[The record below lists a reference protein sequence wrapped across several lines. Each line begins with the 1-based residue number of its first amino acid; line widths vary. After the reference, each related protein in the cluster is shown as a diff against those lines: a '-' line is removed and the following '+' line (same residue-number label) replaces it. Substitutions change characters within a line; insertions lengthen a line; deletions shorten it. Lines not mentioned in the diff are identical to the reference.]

1 MCSNKLDI
9 KNLDYDW
16 LKMTIE
22 GFGSEGIIFD
32 NEAQFQFKLA
42 LKIKEAFDCEVCL
55 EDLTLIEKSLVN
67 NLNTAVTNVDLEKTA
82 QDKTTKE
89 KNKELAKLTKTYTD
103 IVVKDGGKVVFIELK
118 YKTARADI
126 TDKFNIVHYFAEQ
139 GATDLARFFYL
150 LDINRLEVLVGD
162 DDRYLNEQNIRVN
175 YSNMF
180 RVKQNVEREILKRKY
195 ANEDRRGF
203 AIILTNDEKYWNIIK
218 GGKQNKPNNNSFKS
232 RNCRANCNY
241 WDFCIGQG
249 DSTKNTN
256 NYNGTRIYKDGIMNW
271 FTYSSNSKVLSDCKG
286 SYYTSV
292 KDKSYG
298 RGIKLWGEYVFDW
311 LNYLNYNNQLKKDK
325 MGNNKNEC
333 FKFCICEIE
342 RKMTNNNL
350 IFHKEN
356 YK

>member
-1 MCSNKLDI
+1 MCLNITDL
-9 KNLDYDW
+9 NYDW
-16 LKMTIE
+16 LKTTIE
-22 GFGSEGIIFD
+22 DFGSDGLIFD

-126 TDKFNIVHYFAEQ
+126 TDKSKITHYLAEQ
-139 GATDLARFFYL
+139 GATDLGRFLYL

-180 RVKQNVEREILKRKY
+180 RNKQNVERKILKRKY
-195 ANEDRRGF
+195 EDEDRRGF

-218 GGKQNKPNNNSFKS
+218 GGKKNKPNNNGFKL
-232 RNCRANCNY
+232 RNCRANSNY

-249 DSTKNTN
+249 DSTQNTN
-256 NYNGTRIYKDGIMNW
+256 DYKGTRIYKDGIMNW
-271 FTYSSNSKVLSDCKG
+271 FTYLRNSKVLSDCKG
-286 SYYTSV
+286 SCYTSV

-298 RGIKLWGEYVFDW
+298 RGIKLWGKYVFDW

-325 MGNNKNEC
+325 TENHKIEC

-342 RKMTNNNL
+342 KNKKTKNNV

-356 YK
+356 NK